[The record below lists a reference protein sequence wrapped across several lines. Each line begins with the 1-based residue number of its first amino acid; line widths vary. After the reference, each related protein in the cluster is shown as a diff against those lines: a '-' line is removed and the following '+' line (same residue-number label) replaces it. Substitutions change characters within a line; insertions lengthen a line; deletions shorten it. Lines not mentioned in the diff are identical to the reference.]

1 MDEDGIT
8 VTAQNDHDR
17 FKFGRAGDNF
27 MTMFQCDLCHF
38 RNIQKRDPLV
48 GNVEDICSM
57 RNIRRA
63 SLDALWSRESGTVKK
78 NLSSLRQMC
87 KLGECRLGY
96 DSGIILPA
104 MGPWEVEDKVGM
116 RMASITTERSLDK
129 GINEATIQHG
139 TARKFRAV
147 FSNMWSASLE
157 GVKDTVAVR
166 DTVKMSQTSCPTF
179 GTWYEK
185 FGLGLHK
192 RMGDVV
198 RQDQAISIE
207 VMLALMDKFEAKWQA
222 LERTQVPSPAVAK
235 VLFPA
240 LFSVVAFVI
249 ALRGEEV
256 PLMDLA
262 AARNN
267 FVQAVMTPPDDEG
280 TVMAHAVIPL
290 LGRFKGEHGEKYH
303 YMVTVLET
311 KSGLKP
317 GKWIGRMLEYY
328 QALKITSGPVFR
340 DKKGQRVKIKAYEE
354 AVMELLEEIQR
365 ESPCLIGENV
375 DVRAEYGLGRSW
387 RRGSDSRAMAED
399 LSTIIINLNN
409 RWRAE
414 EKAKGRQVSRKML
427 EHYAEVRLLLKTF
440 LGYSRGM

>member
-1 MDEDGIT
+1 
-8 VTAQNDHDR
+8 
-17 FKFGRAGDNF
+17 
-27 MTMFQCDLCHF
+27 
-38 RNIQKRDPLV
+38 
-48 GNVEDICSM
+48 
-57 RNIRRA
+57 
-63 SLDALWSRESGTVKK
+63 
-78 NLSSLRQMC
+78 
-87 KLGECRLGY
+87 
-96 DSGIILPA
+96 
-104 MGPWEVEDKVGM
+104 
-116 RMASITTERSLDK
+116 
-129 GINEATIQHG
+129 
-139 TARKFRAV
+139 
-147 FSNMWSASLE
+147 
-157 GVKDTVAVR
+157 
-166 DTVKMSQTSCPTF
+166 
-179 GTWYEK
+179 
-185 FGLGLHK
+185 
-192 RMGDVV
+192 VV

-414 EKAKGRQVSRKML
+414 EKAKGRQVSRKMM
-427 EHYAEVRLLLKTF
+427 EHYADVRLLLKTF